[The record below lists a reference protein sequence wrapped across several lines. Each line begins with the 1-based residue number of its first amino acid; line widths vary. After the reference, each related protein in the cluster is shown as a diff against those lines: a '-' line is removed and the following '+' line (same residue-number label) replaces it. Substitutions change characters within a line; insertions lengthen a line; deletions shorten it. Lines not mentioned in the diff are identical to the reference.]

1 MVVAALIAGV
11 PAFLELG
18 CLLSVVAAF
27 AVRGASRG
35 GVATGGSG
43 GDYLVTGG
51 GGGGGGGGVGVTI
64 GGTW

>member
-1 MVVAALIAGV
+1 M
-11 PAFLELG
+11 
-18 CLLSVVAAF
+18 LSVVAAF

-43 GDYLVTGG
+43 GDYLVAGG

-64 GGTW
+64 GGT